1 MKAPVVR
8 TALVALGTMIAVLT
22 CIAAAA
28 APVCPTH
35 PVNAGVKTIQAV
47 MATGRF
53 VAYQPTSLQ
62 VIDGRLTQADVVSIR
77 EDLKVLRP
85 RFDGLIT
92 YGSINGAEKI
102 PDIAAEFGFRA
113 VIMGIWDVGES
124 ADLDNV
130 IAAARRHPK
139 LVAGVSIGNE
149 RVFAGQVGFD
159 EMTRTLATVRKRL
172 PQLAMSTS
180 EPFHV
185 FLQPQA
191 ASLLGEL
198 DLMLAIVHPL
208 HQPWFKSAPIAN
220 SADFVGNVLGDLG
233 AAYCGP
239 VLIKETGI
247 PTAPA
252 ATGLSPALQADF
264 YRALAQRV
272 PPSTSRAFAY
282 FSAFDAPWRVHDAM
296 VVPGNYPEEAHWG
309 LYTQER
315 AAKAVIEAIA
325 PLKSGR

>member
-1 MKAPVVR
+1 MKPPVTR
-8 TALVALGTMIAVLT
+8 TALVALGATIAVLA

-28 APVCPTH
+28 APVCPAH
-35 PVNAGVKTIQAV
+35 PANAGVKTIQAV

-53 VAYQPTSLQ
+53 VSYQPTSLQ
-62 VIDGRLTQADVVSIR
+62 VIDGRLTQADLAGIR
-77 EDLKVLRP
+77 ADLKVLRP

-92 YGSINGAEKI
+92 YGSVNGAEKI
-102 PDIAAEFGFRA
+102 PDIAAQLGFRA
-113 VIMGIWDVGES
+113 VIMGIWDVGKS

-130 IAAARRHPK
+130 VAAARRHPQ

-149 RVFAGQVGFD
+149 RIFAGQVGFD
-159 EMTRTLATVRKRL
+159 EMTRTLAAVRKRL
-172 PQLAMSTS
+172 PQLAVSTS
-180 EPFHV
+180 EPFHI

-191 ASLLGEL
+191 TSLLGEL

-208 HQPWFKSAPIAN
+208 HQPWFKSAPIAK
-220 SADFVGNVLGDLG
+220 SADFVGNVLRDLD

-239 VLIKETGI
+239 VLVKETGV

-252 ATGLSPALQADF
+252 ASGLSPALQADF

-272 PPSTSRAFAY
+272 PPGASSAFAY
-282 FSAFDAPWRVHDAM
+282 FSAFDAPWRVHDVM
-296 VVPGNYPEEAHWG
+296 VVPGDYPEEAHWG

-315 AAKAVIEAIA
+315 AAKAVIETIA